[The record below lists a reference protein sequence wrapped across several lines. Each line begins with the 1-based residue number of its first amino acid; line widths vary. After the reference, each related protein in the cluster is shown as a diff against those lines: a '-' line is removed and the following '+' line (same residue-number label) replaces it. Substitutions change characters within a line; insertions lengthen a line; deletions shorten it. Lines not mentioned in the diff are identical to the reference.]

1 MAMVSHVDNL
11 TRFPSRT
18 DGFPAILSHS
28 RSKQQIPVH
37 EIPGIR
43 VDRFDKIRDH
53 PHPTRI
59 HSHFLTHAHSDHTVG
74 LTSPYF
80 VGTLYCTAVTKRIL
94 LETTTAANRVLFSLA
109 PKSIHTVKLVRNFD
123 HLRTGIK
130 RKVVRIVRR
139 FLLLPCSSTFTV
151 I

>member
-1 MAMVSHVDNL
+1 MATVSHPVDL
-11 TRFPSRT
+11 TRSSSRA
-18 DGFPAILSHS
+18 DAFPAILPHS
-28 RSKQQIPVH
+28 RQKQQISVH

-43 VDRFDKIRDH
+43 VDRFDGSRNQLYA
-53 PHPTRI
+53 PRI

-94 LETTTAANRVLFSLA
+94 LGTTTAANRVRFTLA
-109 PKSIHTVKLVRNFD
+109 PKNIHNVKQIRNFD

-130 RKVVRIVRR
+130 RKVVRMVSPSP
-139 FLLLPCSSTFTV
+139 LASL
-151 I
+151 